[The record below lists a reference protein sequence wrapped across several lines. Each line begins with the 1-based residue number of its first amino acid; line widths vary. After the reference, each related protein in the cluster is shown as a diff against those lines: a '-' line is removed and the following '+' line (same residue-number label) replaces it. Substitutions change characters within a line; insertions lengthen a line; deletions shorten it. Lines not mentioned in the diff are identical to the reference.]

1 WPQPDVPARSAHEV
15 EAPLMQDG
23 VDLVALINPSSGD
36 GDFDPIELAR
46 IAWPLATFVYPDG
59 DIREQVQKAIDARAA
74 TRRPVRALAVA
85 GGDGTVAAMASVAA
99 DNDLPLALIP
109 AGTMNHFARDVGV
122 TSMRDADRATED
134 GTAAGL
140 DLGHLETYQ
149 DDDVDRRWFL
159 NTASI
164 GGYPEM
170 VRVRGVLQ
178 RRYSKWL
185 AGVIAMARTLR
196 HSRPMRVTLNGEPR
210 LVWMI
215 FVGNGSYLPKGFAPT
230 RRPALD
236 TGRLDVRYLR
246 ADLPYS
252 RARFLLATVTNTLRT
267 SHVYRQTDIPELDV
281 RLLDGNRRVATDGEV
296 GPLGNRFVFRSKPD
310 ALTIYR

>member
-1 WPQPDVPARSAHEV
+1 
-15 EAPLMQDG
+15 
-23 VDLVALINPSSGD
+23 
-36 GDFDPIELAR
+36 
-46 IAWPLATFVYPDG
+46 
-59 DIREQVQKAIDARAA
+59 
-74 TRRPVRALAVA
+74 
-85 GGDGTVAAMASVAA
+85 
-99 DNDLPLALIP
+99 
-109 AGTMNHFARDVGV
+109 
-122 TSMRDADRATED
+122 
-134 GTAAGL
+134 
-140 DLGHLETYQ
+140 
-149 DDDVDRRWFL
+149 FL